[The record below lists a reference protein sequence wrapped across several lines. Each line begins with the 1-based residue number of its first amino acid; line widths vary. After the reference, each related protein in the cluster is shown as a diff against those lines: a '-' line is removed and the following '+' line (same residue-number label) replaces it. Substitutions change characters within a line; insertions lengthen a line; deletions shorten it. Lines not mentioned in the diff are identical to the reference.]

1 MPARLGVAAAG
12 SVCGCLIEH
21 PPGLVGAGNRRT
33 GRVITVDER
42 YSRPP
47 PVSDQERHT
56 TLGVA
61 LTVRTI
67 PSVPGSSGVASAAD
81 AVVGVTMT
89 SSRFIN
95 R

>member
-1 MPARLGVAAAG
+1 
-12 SVCGCLIEH
+12 VCGYLIEH
-21 PPGLVGAGNRRT
+21 PPGLVGAGYRRT
-33 GRVITVDER
+33 DRVITVDAR

-56 TLGVA
+56 TWGVA
-61 LTVRTI
+61 PTVRTI

>member
-1 MPARLGVAAAG
+1 M
-12 SVCGCLIEH
+12 
-21 PPGLVGAGNRRT
+21 
-33 GRVITVDER
+33 
-42 YSRPP
+42 
-47 PVSDQERHT
+47 SDQERHT
-56 TLGVA
+56 TWGVA

-67 PSVPGSSGVASAAD
+67 PSVPGSSGVASAD

>member
-1 MPARLGVAAAG
+1 M
-12 SVCGCLIEH
+12 
-21 PPGLVGAGNRRT
+21 
-33 GRVITVDER
+33 
-42 YSRPP
+42 
-47 PVSDQERHT
+47 SDQERHT
-56 TLGVA
+56 TWGVA
-61 LTVRTI
+61 PTVRTI

>member
-1 MPARLGVAAAG
+1 M
-12 SVCGCLIEH
+12 
-21 PPGLVGAGNRRT
+21 
-33 GRVITVDER
+33 
-42 YSRPP
+42 
-47 PVSDQERHT
+47 SDQERHT

-67 PSVPGSSGVASAAD
+67 PRVSGSSGVASAAD

>member
-1 MPARLGVAAAG
+1 
-12 SVCGCLIEH
+12 VCGYLIEH

-33 GRVITVDER
+33 DRVITVDER

-47 PVSDQERHT
+47 PVSDQEAPHHLEGGAT
-56 TLGVA
+56 
-61 LTVRTI
+61 TVRTI

>member
-1 MPARLGVAAAG
+1 M
-12 SVCGCLIEH
+12 SEQEH
-21 PPGLVGAGNRRT
+21 RT
-33 GRVITVDER
+33 TW
-42 YSRPP
+42 
-47 PVSDQERHT
+47 
-56 TLGVA
+56 GVA